1 MDRVQRPWDDG
12 APSLIGSSILV
23 LTTQRQTQRQIA
35 RALHASGTAA
45 TFVHS
50 RAELE
55 QAIGAR
61 RPDLAILDC
70 DGLAVDD
77 TESLLV
83 TLAETARPVPVIL
96 VSTGEDKGGLLELV
110 QRYDVGNLLAKR
122 GALRAAYPQLDERE
136 LLVTCE
142 KVLSRDI
149 FGVDKYIGSW
159 GIVLRRDELSRLKD
173 KARFLETFERF
184 VTELDCPPSVIHEIV
199 TVADELIINAAVH
212 APRGTDGAPKY
223 EKLGAHPDLV
233 LEPGEE
239 VSITFGC
246 DGQYLMLSVSDNF
259 GRLDRTTLHAYL
271 SRAFQAQPL
280 DLETKTS
287 GAGLGLS
294 FAARS
299 IHHLVFN
306 IQDGVRTEAIA
317 GWYLRVPNAREFGQ
331 VGKSLNVFWLPASG

>member
-1 MDRVQRPWDDG
+1 M
-12 APSLIGSSILV
+12 IGRTIVV

-35 RALHASGTAA
+35 RALHASGTKS
-45 TFVHS
+45 TFVHT
-50 RAELE
+50 RPELE
-55 QAIGAR
+55 QTLAAE
-61 RPDLAILDC
+61 RPDLAIVDC
-70 DGLAVDD
+70 DQLGVDD
-77 TESLLV
+77 TEQTLVSLAG
-83 TLAETARPVPVIL
+83 LAAHVPVIL
-96 VSTGEDKGGLLELV
+96 VSTGEDKGTLLDLV

-122 GALRAAYPQLDERE
+122 GALRAAYPLLDERE

-149 FGVDKYIGSW
+149 FGVEKYIGSW
-159 GIVLRRDELSRLKD
+159 GIVLYRQGLRRMRD
-173 KARFLETFERF
+173 KSTFLAQFERF

-212 APRGTDGAPKY
+212 GPRKPDGTAKY
-223 EKLGAHPDLV
+223 EEQGARPDMV
-233 LEPGEE
+233 LDPSEE
-239 VSITFGC
+239 VAITYGC
-246 DGQYLMLSVSDNF
+246 DGQYLMLSVTDNF
-259 GRLDRTTLHAYL
+259 GRLERATLHAYI
-271 SRAFQAQPL
+271 SRAFQSSPI
-280 DLETKTS
+280 DLETKSS

-331 VGKSLNVFWLPASG
+331 VGKSLNVFWLPAGG